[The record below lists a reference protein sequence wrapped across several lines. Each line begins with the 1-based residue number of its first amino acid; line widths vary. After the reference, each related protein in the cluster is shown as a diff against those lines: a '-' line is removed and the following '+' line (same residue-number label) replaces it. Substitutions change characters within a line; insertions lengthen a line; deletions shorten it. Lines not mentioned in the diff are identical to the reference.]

1 MNALLNKVLQTPV
14 GVYNPADVMAVVNTL
29 VPLGKTKALEEI
41 SAVIPANTLDAVG
54 AFWVLRVL
62 FELPPEEF
70 YPTVKIGR
78 PNIPPPEAAYIM
90 PRFPIVI
97 VWDIPFLVVK
107 GYDLNGVPERV
118 EGHINYF
125 REYGIIRHQE
135 LTLPKSSSGIEA
147 EFLTQWESAYGD
159 AYLREGTSIFK
170 EQLNKVF

>member
-1 MNALLNKVLQTPV
+1 MTALLNKVLHTAV
-14 GVYNPADVMAVVNTL
+14 DAYNPADVMAVVNTL
-29 VPLGKTKALEEI
+29 IPLGKTNALEAI
-41 SAVIPANTLDAVG
+41 SAAIPANTLDAVG
-54 AFWVLRVL
+54 AFWILRVL

-78 PNIPPPEAAYIM
+78 PDIPAPEAAYIM

-97 VWDIPFLVVK
+97 IRDIPFLVVK
-107 GYDLNGVPERV
+107 GYDLSGVPERV

-135 LTLPKSSSGIEA
+135 LKLPESAAGIEA
-147 EFLTQWESAYGD
+147 EFLALWENAYGD
-159 AYLREGTSIFK
+159 AYLKEGTSTFK

>member
-1 MNALLNKVLQTPV
+1 MNALLNKVLHTPIDA
-14 GVYNPADVMAVVNTL
+14 YNPADVMAVVNTL
-29 VPLGKTKALEEI
+29 IPLGKTKALEEI
-41 SAVIPANTLDAVG
+41 TAAIPANTLDVIG

-78 PNIPPPEAAYIM
+78 PEIPPPEAAYIM

-97 VWDIPFLVVK
+97 IWDIPFLVVK

-147 EFLTQWESAYGD
+147 EFLTLWESAYGD
-159 AYLREGTSIFK
+159 AYLREGTSTFK